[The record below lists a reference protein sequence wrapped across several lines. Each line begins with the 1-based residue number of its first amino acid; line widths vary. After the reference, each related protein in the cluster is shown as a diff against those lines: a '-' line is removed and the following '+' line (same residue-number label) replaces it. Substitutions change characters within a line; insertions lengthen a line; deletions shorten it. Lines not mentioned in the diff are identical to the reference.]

1 MDRWTDVS
9 SVSEESEA
17 IPPTWN
23 TLSSVGLGS
32 VGLIKRAFCPGCYG
46 LDLTLKCTEVCTVCV
61 READFVMT
69 SEFLEDK
76 QRSLGNTLHS
86 WILVFLD
93 TMFLSWITLEA

>member
-23 TLSSVGLGS
+23 TH
-32 VGLIKRAFCPGCYG
+32 GLIKRAFCPGCYG
-46 LDLTLKCTEVCTVCV
+46 LDLTLKCTELCTVCV